1 MNVLVVDD
9 SQLNL
14 AMAKRY
20 LETIPDI
27 TQILICSDPLKAKP
41 LLYDNEID
49 ILILDII
56 MPVISGLD
64 LLAQIRSDPKYD
76 DMPIIMLTSL
86 DDLESYKKCY
96 ELGAFDYIYKPINA
110 LEFTAR
116 LKVAV
121 ESKNNSNNLKALIE
135 VTKKQYDELK
145 ITNAKLTEAKF
156 HLVQSEKM
164 AAIGQLA
171 AGIAHEI
178 NNPMGFVSSNFDT
191 LRKYFDRIIEFLEFE
206 QGRISGKD
214 FADVQAA
221 SDLAA
226 DLRMKYQSLKIDR
239 ILGEMEGIFH
249 DSSDGIKKVTEIVQ
263 SLRVFARSPK
273 NDEKDTYVL
282 LEIINQVIL
291 MIQNEVKYVAEIEL
305 DVSEDIVLFCNRVL
319 IGRVFVNIILN
330 AAQAIQSQERNEL
343 GHIKIIARRN
353 NQEIVLYF
361 MDDGPGILK
370 EHLLKIFEPFF
381 TTKDIGQGT
390 GLGLSISYDIIVN
403 KHNGSIDVK
412 SEYGKG
418 TTFIITLPIITNV

>member
-14 AMAKRY
+14 SIAKRY
-20 LETIPDI
+20 LEAIPDI
-27 TQILICSDPLKAKP
+27 TQILLCSDPSEAKF
-41 LLYDNEID
+41 LLHDNTID

-64 LLAQIRSDPKYD
+64 LLAQIRSNPDYD

-86 DDLESYKKCY
+86 DDLESYKKCF

-121 ESKNNSNNLKALIE
+121 ESKNNSNNLKSLID
-135 VTKKQYDELK
+135 VTKKQYEELK
-145 ITNAKLTEAKF
+145 IINAQLTETKF
-156 HLVQSEKM
+156 NLVQSEKM

-191 LRKYFDRIIEFLEFE
+191 LHKYFQKIIEFLEFE
-206 QGRISGKD
+206 QGRINGTAFSD
-214 FADVQAA
+214 HPEAQSIADEI
-221 SDLAA
+221 
-226 DLRMKYQSLKIDR
+226 RMKYKSLKLDLIFA
-239 ILGEMEGIFH
+239 EMEDIF
-249 DSSDGIKKVTEIVQ
+249 SESENGIKRITEIVK
-263 SLRVFARSPK
+263 SLRLFARSPK

-282 LEIINQVIL
+282 REIIQQVLLIT
-291 MIQNEVKYVAEIEL
+291 QNEVKYVADIEL
-305 DVSEDIVLFCNRVL
+305 DVPEDIVLFCNRVL

-343 GHIKIIARRN
+343 GHIRISAGKEDQA
-353 NQEIVLYF
+353 VKLWF
-361 MDDGPGILK
+361 SDDGPGIPEENLS
-370 EHLLKIFEPFF
+370 KIFVPFF

-403 KHNGSIDVK
+403 KHNGSMEVK
-412 SEYGKG
+412 SEPGKG
-418 TTFIITLPIITNV
+418 AAFLITLPIVTNE